1 MVTLY
6 NVIDTRTGKFHSE
19 VIVKQHM
26 VRFFA
31 PAEEVLQEQVMAV
44 STTNEDEGATR

>member
-1 MVTLY
+1 MVMLY

-19 VIVKQHM
+19 VRVKQRM
-26 VRFFA
+26 VRFFV
-31 PAEEVLQEQVMAV
+31 PAEAVMAV

>member
-19 VIVKQHM
+19 AVVYEENVKY
-26 VRFFA
+26 FK
-31 PAEEVLQEQVMAV
+31 PIEEQLT
-44 STTNEDEGATR
+44 SK